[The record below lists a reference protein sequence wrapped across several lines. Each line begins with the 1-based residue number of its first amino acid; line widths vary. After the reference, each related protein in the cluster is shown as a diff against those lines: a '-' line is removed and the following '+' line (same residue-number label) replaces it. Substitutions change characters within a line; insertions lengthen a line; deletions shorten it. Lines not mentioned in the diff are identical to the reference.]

1 MLTLVYCIRRR
12 ADIAPETFYRYWLE
26 DHAPKVAG
34 VAESIGAI
42 RYVQSHTCLPEMNAE
57 LESGRGTQ
65 TAYDGITEVWFRDE
79 EHINAAMAT
88 LAGAEAG
95 RFLVFD
101 ESTFIDFANSR
112 VFMTREHEIFNF
124 T

>member
-1 MLTLVYCIRRR
+1 MLKLVYCIRRR

-57 LESGRGTQ
+57 LESGPARKPPM
-65 TAYDGITEVWFRDE
+65 TA
-79 EHINAAMAT
+79 
-88 LAGAEAG
+88 LP
-95 RFLVFD
+95 RFGFVMK
-101 ESTFIDFANSR
+101 SI
-112 VFMTREHEIFNF
+112 
-124 T
+124 

>member
-1 MLTLVYCIRRR
+1 MIKLVYCLRKRD
-12 ADIAPETFYRYWLE
+12 DIDSNSFYRYWLE

-65 TAYDGITEVWFRDE
+65 TAYDGITE
-79 EHINAAMAT
+79 T
-88 LAGAEAG
+88 LAAGSSLKFGLLAAGEADVYP
-95 RFLVFD
+95 RFGPTM
-101 ESTFIDFANSR
+101 E
-112 VFMTREHEIFNF
+112 
-124 T
+124 